1 MKARERG
8 PGYQFKFR
16 DANYFEHSLCIGE
29 DGMALLVA
37 DLHKVGDYRGGGN
50 QGMVGGRMEGVDPW
64 PEIMAMRKGQFQPPG
79 QMQMQQQRMVQ
90 AQIQQ
95 GVHQR
100 KQQELQMAQ
109 YNENRRGH
117 GQPQA
122 HPHQTPARD
131 PYRPPFRN
139 PFKEALPQGFY
150 GKREY
155 VPDQETILV
164 SQHGQRYDDPS
175 TSWRMMQSL
184 HYLRKQNG
192 G

>member
-29 DGMALLVA
+29 DGMAMPVA
-37 DLHKVGDYRGGGN
+37 DLHRSGDYRDSGN
-50 QGMVGGRMEGVDPW
+50 QGIVGGRMEGVDPW
-64 PEIMAMRKGQFQPPG
+64 PETMAMRKGQFQPPG
-79 QMQMQQQRMVQ
+79 QMQMH
-90 AQIQQ
+90 Q
-95 GVHQR
+95 GVNQR
-100 KQQELQMAQ
+100 KRQEMQMSQ
-109 YNENRRGH
+109 YNEDRRGH
-117 GQPQA
+117 GRPQA

-131 PYRPPFRN
+131 LYRPPFRN
-139 PFKEALPQGFY
+139 PFKEALPQGSY

-155 VPDQETILV
+155 VPGQETILV

-184 HYLRKQNG
+184 NYLRRQNG